1 MSDID
6 HASIGAL
13 IENFMKAIRQNP
25 NDLPEQQSSPAAHAR
40 PFPRTSP
47 TNCDTRL
54 SSSFELNPSHV
65 GSLVRKAI
73 GGNTEVRS
81 LSGSSGAFKAIF
93 LGRWSKGLSGW
104 CCIPYHLLGGV
115 ERKRAFHLPS
125 FVKKIVPWVKN
136 QLTIRQIQ
144 DTIGMAGQVENLP
157 RTAVLKL
164 RRICRF

>member
-54 SSSFELNPSHV
+54 SSSFELNPFSGRIIGPQSHRIWV
-65 GSLVRKAI
+65 ICHEAIQRLEVCLEVLEHSKQSPWAFPLTSGLVIAI
-73 GGNTEVRS
+73 QRLEVQRN
-81 LSGSSGAFKAIF
+81 
-93 LGRWSKGLSGW
+93 
-104 CCIPYHLLGGV
+104 LLGPL
-115 ERKRAFHLPS
+115 RLP
-125 FVKKIVPWVKN
+125 
-136 QLTIRQIQ
+136 
-144 DTIGMAGQVENLP
+144 AGL
-157 RTAVLKL
+157 
-164 RRICRF
+164 

>member
-81 LSGSSGAFKAIF
+81 LSRSSRAFKAIS

-104 CCIPYHLLGGV
+104 CCIPYHLLGEV
-115 ERKRAFHLPS
+115 ERKRAFHLPP
-125 FVKKIVPWVKN
+125 FVKKSC
-136 QLTIRQIQ
+136 
-144 DTIGMAGQVENLP
+144 
-157 RTAVLKL
+157 L
-164 RRICRF
+164 RSKIS